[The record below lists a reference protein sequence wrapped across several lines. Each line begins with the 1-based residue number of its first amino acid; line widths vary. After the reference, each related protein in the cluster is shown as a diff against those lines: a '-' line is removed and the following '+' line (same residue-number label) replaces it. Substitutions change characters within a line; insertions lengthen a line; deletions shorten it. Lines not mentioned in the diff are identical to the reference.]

1 MEYNRSIH
9 KVKHWSQK
17 NLTYDF
23 FSIHRVYR
31 MIKDVDSILR
41 YINSFIC
48 RYLVVAFIM
57 CSDYICLRSPVYN
70 FDILSTCSNPRHVTN
85 IDILPEHI
93 TFSTLS
99 TFLVLYHSAVRFSS
113 KLSSVITNSISY
125 SFPRLTISSGDII
138 WISIDSVLHCFC
150 SQLTLWLDSH
160 VNRYMLE
167 LSALYY
173 RIASCFNFKS
183 SIHFTTLPYC
193 FIIFNA
199 FIIIVPMYLLVFFLY
214 WTFYLSCNLFCWRTP
229 ILLLL
234 W

>member
-17 NLTYDF
+17 LLTYDF
-23 FSIHRVYR
+23 FSIQRVYR

-41 YINSFIC
+41 YIDSFIC

-99 TFLVLYHSAVRFSS
+99 TFLVLYHFAVRFSS

-125 SFPRLTISSGDII
+125 SFPRLTILSGDII
-138 WISIDSVLHCFC
+138 WIVWAITC
-150 SQLTLWLDSH
+150 SRTCSGDFRVWFPIKVESTFRMK
-160 VNRYMLE
+160 VG
-167 LSALYY
+167 
-173 RIASCFNFKS
+173 SCRDVS
-183 SIHFTTLPYC
+183 S
-193 FIIFNA
+193 
-199 FIIIVPMYLLVFFLY
+199 LVRGSWWSLGY
-214 WTFYLSCNLFCWRTP
+214 
-229 ILLLL
+229 
-234 W
+234 